1 MSPELIST
9 LSPLLCVASALVP
22 ATEVLSLILA
32 VAGQLILPFF
42 GPGLPNPRTG
52 LTPEQMITTR
62 GAGPKGR
69 EVTAN
74 DSVFLMLFEG

>member
-1 MSPELIST
+1 MRR
-9 LSPLLCVASALVP
+9 LSPRACDGGALSD
-22 ATEVLSLILA
+22 TGA

-52 LTPEQMITTR
+52 LTPDQMITTR